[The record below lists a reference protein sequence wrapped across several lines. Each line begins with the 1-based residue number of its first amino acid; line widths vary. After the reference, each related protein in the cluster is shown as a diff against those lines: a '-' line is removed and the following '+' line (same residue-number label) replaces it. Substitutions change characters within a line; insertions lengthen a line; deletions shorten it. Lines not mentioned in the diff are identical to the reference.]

1 MSDLSR
7 RRFLRWSSVGLAA
20 TGAASVGAL
29 VLRADAEP
37 TPGAGTLDKHRHVL
51 DNPAPTQARTASLRP
66 DGEPSKGWDVTGPD
80 QLGPFYREG
89 SPYRGKVTPPMEPG
103 ALLVVTGRVWGH
115 DSRRPLPGAVLD
127 VWQADVRG
135 QYEADGGAIRL
146 RARVAADEAGAFEY
160 ETVYPGHYDGRPGH
174 VHHIVRA
181 PGYETLV
188 TQLYFEGD
196 ANNANEALPDQLVIA
211 LDEVRSAGGAY
222 RRGVFDIVLAPAA

>member
-20 TGAASVGAL
+20 AGAGAL
-29 VLRADAEP
+29 VLRDDVEP
-37 TPGAGTLDKHRHVL
+37 TPGAGTLDKHRHML
-51 DNPAPTQARTASLRP
+51 DDPAPAQVRTATLRP
-66 DGEPSKGWDVTGPD
+66 DSAPSKGWDVTEPD

-103 ALLVVTGRVWGH
+103 DVLVVTGRVWGH
-115 DSRRPLPGAVLD
+115 DSRRPLSGAVLD

-135 QYEADGGAIRL
+135 RYEADGGAIRL
-146 RARVAADEAGAFEY
+146 RARVVADESGAFEY
-160 ETVYPGHYDGRPGH
+160 ETVYPGHYDGRPAH

-196 ANNANEALPDQLVIA
+196 ANNVNEPLPEQLVIA
-211 LDEVRSAGGAY
+211 LEDVQLAGGAY
-222 RRGVFDIVLAPAA
+222 RQGVFDIVLAPTA